1 MKHKKLS
8 TKWQIYF
15 YMMLFSGTMIVLL
28 WVFQVL
34 YLDTFYKTIK
44 KTEAKRVYAQLTNLI
59 ERKDPKLES
68 KIQKIAGEHNY
79 SVMLTNESLTYL
91 YYANF
96 NPTSS
101 LLNMP
106 HSMFQQLLSEAKE
119 NNGEYSITFIGSD
132 NVTLKN
138 EEFDLQDGSEQ
149 DGINDGDDSEGKKK
163 FYQNLG
169 EARGESVIYLRIIDE
184 DAYDP
189 QILLVNTTM
198 TPVTSTVETI
208 KIQLLVIT
216 ILMLVL
222 AMLFAFLISNMIAR
236 PMIRMNQ
243 AAKKLAKGD
252 FAPNFREDKYREL
265 AELSDTLNYAA
276 AELGKTEQFQHELIA
291 NVSHD
296 LRTPLTM
303 ITGYAEVM
311 RDIPGENTP
320 ENVQVIIDEA
330 NRLTTLVNDV
340 LDLSKLQGGVQ
351 TIDKCRYNLTESIRQ
366 VFRRY
371 NKLREQ
377 EGYLISFEEEREVY
391 VEADEYKIYQVVY
404 NLINNAINYCGEDKT
419 VVVRQTVLDGK
430 VRIEITDSGVGIPPE
445 ELDNV
450 WERYY
455 KVDKNHRRSVQG
467 TGLGLSIVKNILKL
481 HHANYGVES
490 VVGEGSTFWF
500 ELDVAEE

>member
-1 MKHKKLS
+1 
-8 TKWQIYF
+8 
-15 YMMLFSGTMIVLL
+15 MIALL

-34 YLDTFYKTIK
+34 YLDSFYKTIK
-44 KTEAKRVYAQLTNLI
+44 KIEAKRVYAQLTSLV
-59 ERKDPKLES
+59 ERKDPNLEK
-68 KIQKIAGEHNY
+68 KIQNIAGEHNC

-91 YYANF
+91 YYRGY

-106 HSMFQQLLSEAKE
+106 HYMFRQLLQEAKA
-119 NNGEYSITFIGSD
+119 NNGEYSITFIGND

-138 EEFDLQDGSEQ
+138 ATMDSEENLDEGSIGSE
-149 DGINDGDDSEGKKK
+149 DDSNNKDE

-169 EARGESVIYLRIIDE
+169 QERGESVIYIRIIDQKAE
-184 DAYDP
+184 DP

-208 KIQLLVIT
+208 KIQLLVIS
-216 ILMLVL
+216 ILMFVL
-222 AMLFAFLISNMIAR
+222 AMVFAFLISNMVAR
-236 PMIRMNQ
+236 PIIRMSA

-252 FAPNFREDKYREL
+252 FSPNFREENYREL
-265 AELSDTLNYAA
+265 AELSDTLNFAA

-320 ENVQVIIDEA
+320 ENVQVIIDES

-351 TIDKCRYNLTESIRQ
+351 QINSVRYNLTESVRQ
-366 VFRRY
+366 VFDRY

-377 EGYLISFEEEREVY
+377 EGYLITFEENQEVY
-391 VEADEYKIYQVVY
+391 VVADEYKIYQVVY
-404 NLINNAINYCGEDKT
+404 NLVNNAINYTGEDKRVT
-419 VVVRQTVLDGK
+419 VRQIVKGNM
-430 VRIEITDSGVGIPPE
+430 VRIEISDSGVGIPPE

-455 KVDKNHRRSVQG
+455 KVDKTHRRSVQG

-481 HHANYGVES
+481 HHARYGVES
-490 VVGEGSTFWF
+490 TVGEGSTFWF
-500 ELDVAEE
+500 ELEIAK